1 VTPERWNRIQ
11 SLFLAMAD
19 VPPAERATRL
29 REVCNGDRRLR
40 QDVERLLEADH
51 LARDGRFIW
60 RLIDDALA
68 DGA

>member
-1 VTPERWNRIQ
+1 
-11 SLFLAMAD
+11 
-19 VPPAERATRL
+19 
-29 REVCNGDRRLR
+29 VCNGDQRLR
-40 QDVERLLEADH
+40 QDVERLLEADR